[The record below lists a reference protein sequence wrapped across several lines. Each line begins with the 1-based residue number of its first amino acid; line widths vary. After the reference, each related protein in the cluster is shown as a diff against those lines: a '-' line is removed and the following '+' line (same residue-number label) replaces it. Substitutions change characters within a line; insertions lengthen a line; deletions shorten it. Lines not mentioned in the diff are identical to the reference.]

1 MNIKNV
7 ALDLLILTLLISPL
21 TNTCVGQTSAAEVG
35 EAFVSQSSPA
45 TGLTHEDKT
54 FPSPEFLQQLIDLV
68 VENNPTLQSQ
78 RRIIAEIESI
88 PIPEQIRE
96 TELTLKGGI
105 GTSEDE
111 DTHIIRVLP
120 SAGLELEFPLYS
132 PSKQRSILQQKI
144 ALNKELE
151 QAKQR
156 YSDLKNSTISD
167 LLNKV
172 ARLSQLDKERENSA
186 KLKSYLSD
194 NLHSL
199 EKQVKAGIIEPDDL
213 WALSERIM
221 SLDTK
226 IYNLSS
232 QLKALK
238 WETAITLG
246 GKEWQR
252 LLQMLDEMGA

>member
-1 MNIKNV
+1 MNIKK
-7 ALDLLILTLLISPL
+7 ALLGLLILTVLVSPL
-21 TNTCVGQTSAAEVG
+21 TSVWVG
-35 EAFVSQSSPA
+35 EALASQSPSFA
-45 TGLTHEDKT
+45 QEDKAL
-54 FPSPEFLQQLIDLV
+54 PSAELLHQLIDLV

-78 RRIIAEIESI
+78 RRVIAEIELI
-88 PIPEQIRE
+88 PIPRRVWEVD
-96 TELTLKGGI
+96 LTLKGGI

-120 SAGLELEFPLYS
+120 SGSLGLEIPLYS
-132 PSKQRSILQQKI
+132 PSKKRNILQQKI

-199 EKQVKAGIIEPDDL
+199 EKQVKAGIIEPDAL

-221 SLDTK
+221 NLDTK
-226 IYNLSS
+226 IYSLSS
-232 QLKALK
+232 QSEARN
-238 WETAITLG
+238 
-246 GKEWQR
+246 GKSFCRCWIR
-252 LLQMLDEMGA
+252 